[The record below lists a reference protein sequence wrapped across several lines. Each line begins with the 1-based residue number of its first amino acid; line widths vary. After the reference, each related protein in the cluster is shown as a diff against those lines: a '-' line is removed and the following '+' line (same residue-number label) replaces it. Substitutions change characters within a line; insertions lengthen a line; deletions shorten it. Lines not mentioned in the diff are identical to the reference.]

1 MFFMT
6 MPTLLLLVGIRLPV
20 SGAISFMLIVGFLIW
35 LIDVLSMRLVVAGR
49 WRGLRGY
56 EV

>member
-1 MFFMT
+1 MIFVVS
-6 MPTLLLLVGIRLPV
+6 PALLILTGFPIV
-20 SGAISFMLIVGFLIW
+20 GAIALAGTIAFLIW
-35 LIDVLSMRLVVAGR
+35 LVDVFTVRLVVAGR

>member
-1 MFFMT
+1 MIVVGS
-6 MPTLLLLVGIRLPV
+6 PALLILAGLSIVGAIALSVMVALLVW
-20 SGAISFMLIVGFLIW
+20 F
-35 LIDVLSMRLVVAGR
+35 IDVLTVRLVVAGR

>member
-1 MFFMT
+1 MIFVAS
-6 MPTLLLLVGIRLPV
+6 PGLLMLTGFPIA
-20 SGAISFMLIVGFLIW
+20 GAIVLIVIIAFIVW
-35 LIDVLSMRLVVAGR
+35 LVDVLTVRLVVAGR